1 MVGLLDPEGV
11 DLVEISG
18 GTYESASGSFGVR
31 PGRARD
37 VEGRLLRGLRNL
49 PLFLREKLPGGQ
61 VWLFI
66 LAPLLGGA
74 LGALIYPL
82 TRQGGEAV
90 GHADAT

>member
-1 MVGLLDPEGV
+1 
-11 DLVEISG
+11 
-18 GTYESASGSFGVR
+18 
-31 PGRARD
+31 
-37 VEGRLLRGLRNL
+37 
-49 PLFLREKLPGGQ
+49 LREKLPGGQ

-90 GHADAT
+90 GHSDAT